1 MVGLQMYRGHW
12 VRGQR
17 CATACESCARCCLEG
32 WVKTWIEICIASWPT
47 NLLVPKCS
55 SHPRAR
61 LAGMALEAS
70 GLSIDGVTI
79 LEAVGDHMYQVLA
92 LVNAE
97 VPISINCLEADVC

>member
-1 MVGLQMYRGHW
+1 M
-12 VRGQR
+12 
-17 CATACESCARCCLEG
+17 T
-32 WVKTWIEICIASWPT
+32 
-47 NLLVPKCS
+47 
-55 SHPRAR
+55 
-61 LAGMALEAS
+61 LEAS